1 MAIITISRELATL
14 GDETARE
21 LSKSLGYHLVDKHT
35 LAERI
40 KSYGIEEG
48 KLLKYDERK
57 PSFLASLSHDRDDY
71 LHYLKTAILA
81 EAERCSEERCSE
93 ERGSCII
100 IGRGAGVILKNLP
113 ARISIFLAAPPE
125 IRTERVKNYFHCDEH
140 RARQIIERSDQ
151 DRIGFHRYFFDI
163 DWRDPGNYHITLNTG
178 ISTPAVCAEIVMLF
192 KNRIFS
198 PEAEEQN
205 KTRLKELILE
215 QRIKQNIMYEHGIPV
230 HFLEVTVAAGAAED
244 VATGVVTLY
253 GVANSQT
260 TADAAMKAALETA
273 GADENRVTVRNEIQ
287 IVHEYTVMP

>member
-14 GDETARE
+14 GNETARE
-21 LSKSLGYHLVDKHT
+21 LAKLLGCPIVDKQT

-40 KSYGIEEG
+40 KSYGIEDS
-48 KLLKYDERK
+48 KLMKYDERK
-57 PSFLASLSHDRDDY
+57 PSFFASLSHDRDDY
-71 LHYLKTAILA
+71 LHYMKTALLA
-81 EAERCSEERCSE
+81 EVERCSEERCSA
-93 ERGSCII
+93 ERGNCII

-113 ARISIFLAAPPE
+113 ARISMFLAAPPE
-125 IRTERVKNYFHCDEH
+125 IRIERVKHYFHCDEH

-192 KNRIFS
+192 KNKILS

-205 KTRLKELILE
+205 KLRLKELILE
-215 QRIKQNIMYEHGIPV
+215 QKIKHNIAYEHGIPV
-230 HFLEVTVAAGAAED
+230 HFLEVTAASGA
-244 VATGVVTLY
+244 VTLY

-260 TADAAMKAALETA
+260 TADAAMKAAEETA
-273 GADENRVTVRNEIQ
+273 GADENRITVHNEIQ
-287 IVHEYTVMP
+287 IVHEYTVIP